1 MDLKDGCIYGY
12 IQEPEDSLG
21 DINFQMLNFMP
32 NDGMIHHYTLIIL
45 GSGVLFNIDGVEYVY
60 LSFPSN
66 TDYSNFAF
74 SILAVVHRFTDD
86 WNSVGDNMT
95 VENFALNQ

>member
-1 MDLKDGCIYGY
+1 VDYA
-12 IQEPEDSLG
+12 
-21 DINFQMLNFMP
+21 
-32 NDGMIHHYTLIIL
+32 
-45 GSGVLFNIDGVEYVY
+45 Y

-66 TDYSNFAF
+66 TDYSNLGF

-95 VENFALNQ
+95 VENFVLNK